1 MQRRHFM
8 KMLAAGGT
16 VSALGTAL
24 QLGTSLGAL
33 AAREA
38 VEGDDFD
45 VIVIGAGVAGLNAA
59 MTLEMQ
65 KRRVLVLEAS
75 QRVGGR
81 LQTMEAG
88 DLRFDVGAT
97 DIGGNYWMTRALG
110 QRLGVN
116 VIDPPPG
123 DTSRMRA
130 AMETG
135 LVMGD
140 TLMPIGD
147 WSQSPLNPLSGRER
161 AMPPPA
167 LFPAAMSNNPLSA
180 GAVHWLDPSL
190 ADQDIPLR
198 TWLARNWSREAIDL
212 MEVGATYSRFDQV
225 SALDVLR
232 RGAVVSRGPRM
243 VGTLEGGAQR
253 LPEAMAARLSTPV
266 KTGVEVTEI
275 AQVDNTMVVVARD
288 GRRWRAAHVVVAIP
302 PGPLGRIRI
311 SPEPPAQQRQSWAER
326 HLTAVTAVHVKPLRP
341 YWEQDGL
348 PLNLWLDGSIERM
361 FGIPGPD
368 GKIQRAIIWIN
379 GAGAQAIDQMDEGEI
394 GRWALAE
401 LARVRPA
408 AAGANQVLGVRSW
421 GRDPWTMGAFAEIAP
436 GRCAST
442 AEWTARPHGRIHF
455 AGEHTGFDHPG
466 VEAALASGVR
476 AVVEISD
483 SITRPGT

>member
-8 KMLAAGGT
+8 KLLAAGGT
-16 VSALGTAL
+16 VSALGTTL

-167 LFPAAMSNNPLSA
+167 WWSCCSRASAAPKPA
-180 GAVHWLDPSL
+180 
-190 ADQDIPLR
+190 
-198 TWLARNWSREAIDL
+198 T
-212 MEVGATYSRFDQV
+212 
-225 SALDVLR
+225 
-232 RGAVVSRGPRM
+232 
-243 VGTLEGGAQR
+243 
-253 LPEAMAARLSTPV
+253 
-266 KTGVEVTEI
+266 
-275 AQVDNTMVVVARD
+275 
-288 GRRWRAAHVVVAIP
+288 
-302 PGPLGRIRI
+302 
-311 SPEPPAQQRQSWAER
+311 
-326 HLTAVTAVHVKPLRP
+326 
-341 YWEQDGL
+341 
-348 PLNLWLDGSIERM
+348 
-361 FGIPGPD
+361 
-368 GKIQRAIIWIN
+368 
-379 GAGAQAIDQMDEGEI
+379 
-394 GRWALAE
+394 
-401 LARVRPA
+401 
-408 AAGANQVLGVRSW
+408 
-421 GRDPWTMGAFAEIAP
+421 
-436 GRCAST
+436 
-442 AEWTARPHGRIHF
+442 TARPAIRC
-455 AGEHTGFDHPG
+455 P
-466 VEAALASGVR
+466 
-476 AVVEISD
+476 
-483 SITRPGT
+483 

>member
-1 MQRRHFM
+1 MVADIDGFLPDSAFLLDVPATDWKDAIRLAG
-8 KMLAAGGT
+8 KGLVAAGFTTDAYTDQMIET
-16 VSALGTAL
+16 VEKMGPYIVIAPGL
-24 QLGTSLGAL
+24 AL
-33 AAREA
+33 AHSRPSEA
-38 VEGDDFD
+38 V
-45 VIVIGAGVAGLNAA
+45 L
-59 MTLEMQ
+59 
-65 KRRVLVLEAS
+65 K
-75 QRVGGR
+75 
-81 LQTMEAG
+81 
-88 DLRFDVGAT
+88 
-97 DIGGNYWMTRALG
+97 
-110 QRLGVN
+110 
-116 VIDPPPG
+116 
-123 DTSRMRA
+123 
-130 AMETG
+130 TG
-135 LVMGD
+135 LCWV
-140 TLMPIGD
+140 
-147 WSQSPLNPLSGRER
+147 
-161 AMPPPA
+161 
-167 LFPAAMSNNPLSA
+167 
-180 GAVHWLDPSL
+180 
-190 ADQDIPLR
+190 
-198 TWLARNWSREAIDL
+198 
-212 MEVGATYSRFDQV
+212 
-225 SALDVLR
+225 
-232 RGAVVSRGPRM
+232 
-243 VGTLEGGAQR
+243 
-253 LPEAMAARLSTPV
+253 RLSTPV

-275 AQVDNTMVVVARD
+275 AQVNDQMVVVARD

-311 SPEPPAQQRQSWAER
+311 SPEPPAQQRRAWAER